1 MSFFAEKMCKIAQSK
16 QKRMVFPEGTEIRTQ
31 KATRILLDKKFAKE
45 VILIGEESAIV
56 ENARKNQIDLSGV
69 TLVDPKNSQW
79 LPLFAKELFEL
90 RKAKGMSEA
99 EANQKILEPL
109 NWGCMMVRLGY
120 ADALVA
126 GAESSTANV
135 LRSAFQ
141 IIKTAPNVKS
151 ASSCFVMALPDSSW
165 GHKGNLI
172 FADCA
177 TIPNPT
183 AEQLTDIAIQSA
195 FSCKKYLDCEPN
207 VAMLSFSTYGSAN
220 HENVEKVAQA
230 VKMIKEKDP
239 DLNVDGEMQVD
250 AALIESVANQK
261 APGSPVGGKANVL
274 IFPDLQSG
282 NIGYKLVQRLAKA
295 EAYGPILQGFAK
307 PVSDLSRG
315 CKVDDIVITA
325 CITLAQVEE

>member
-56 ENARKNQIDLSGV
+56 ENAKKNQIDLSGV

-165 GHKGNLI
+165 GHEGNLI

-230 VKMIKEKDP
+230 VKMIKEKAP